1 MSNVFSER
9 YHHPGFEGV
18 LLSDLSFGLDFD
30 LEWDCPSLSGSSRKH
45 HSPFNY
51 AFQSPRNEGTYS
63 CFLLKDKSESL
74 LDGSSHRGTMSHVN
88 DIVNIQDLS
97 SFYVQMPLE
106 KHKSCPLLLNQSS
119 WDGTWGQMY
128 YDDSKA
134 ASKHF
139 GHPLHTFIMLSCG
152 CTLLLM

>member
-1 MSNVFSER
+1 MCLKASKHQNCFSFSSNTCTRLLTLAEDCRNDTKCKDSSMFFSPYNLHIMSKVFGER

-18 LLSDLSFGLDFD
+18 LLSNLSSGLDFD
-30 LEWDCPSLSGSSRKH
+30 LEWDCPSLSCSSRKH

-74 LDGSSHRGTMSHVN
+74 LDGSSHRGTLSHVN

-97 SFYVQMPLE
+97 SF
-106 KHKSCPLLLNQSS
+106 
-119 WDGTWGQMY
+119 
-128 YDDSKA
+128 
-134 ASKHF
+134 
-139 GHPLHTFIMLSCG
+139 
-152 CTLLLM
+152 